1 MYKDYV
7 NVSVKMPQ
15 ELKDRIDVLARK
27 NAVTRNGWIVKRL
40 AHEARWGAELGK
52 K

>member
-7 NVSVKMPQ
+7 VVSVKMPQ

-27 NAVTRNGWIVKRL
+27 NDVTRNGWIVKRL
-40 AHEARWGAELGK
+40 VHDARWGDGGGTK
-52 K
+52 